1 MTEVYSWC
9 ADQARVSD
17 CVPLD
22 VVSTAIIRFGSQQG
36 AEVGYNPRYHGRKS
50 YHPLLAF
57 LTEPNLI
64 VNFWLRLGNS
74 HTANNIEGFLE
85 QTKLHLGTR
94 RIGLH
99 RVDSGFLLPK
109 VIDW

>member
-17 CVPLD
+17 CVTLD
-22 VVSTAIIRFGSQQG
+22 VDSTAITRFGSQQS

-50 YHPLLAF
+50 HHPLLAF

-64 VNFWLRLGNS
+64 VNFWLRPGNS

-85 QTKLHLGTR
+85 QTKSYLDAR
-94 RIGLH
+94 RGIYYAFTL
-99 RVDSGFLLPK
+99 RPSV
-109 VIDW
+109 

>member
-17 CVPLD
+17 CVTLD
-22 VVSTAIIRFGSQQG
+22 VDSTAITRFGSQQG
-36 AEVGYNPRYHGRKS
+36 AEVGYKPRYHGRKS
-50 YHPLLAF
+50 HHLLLAF

-85 QTKLHLGTR
+85 QTKSYLDAR
-94 RIGLH
+94 RGIYYAFTL
-99 RVDSGFLLPK
+99 RPSV
-109 VIDW
+109 